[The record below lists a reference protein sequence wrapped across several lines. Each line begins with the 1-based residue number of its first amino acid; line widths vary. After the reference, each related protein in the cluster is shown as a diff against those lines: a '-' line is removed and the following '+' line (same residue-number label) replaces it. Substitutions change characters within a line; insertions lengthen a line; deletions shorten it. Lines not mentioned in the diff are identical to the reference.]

1 VNRALRFRA
10 LRVRRMPGYP
20 GGGPRLDGLSPGI
33 NLIHGPNASGKTT
46 TALALQSLLWPRT
59 APPTAGVDGRFQ
71 LGDAWWTIDVDAR
84 RAVWQ
89 REGQE
94 ASAPPLPPADDRD
107 RYLLSLHGL
116 LRDDDRS
123 LAERVR
129 VESAGGYD
137 LRAAAE
143 SLRFGAGG
151 RPAALLGRLA
161 EARDAL
167 DRARD
172 AEARLRDEATLL
184 ERLRERRRAVSR
196 TAARLEPLQRAHEHA
211 VARDAEDAA
220 RRVVEAYPPGVS
232 RLRGDELD
240 RLAEWDRTR
249 AACERA
255 VAEAEAEAGRARA
268 TLERAGLGEAGVA
281 AAVLTDLEHRLD
293 ALRRLDD
300 DLARARDLL
309 AQARGRRLSAGSAL
323 GGNPVADTAPAA
335 ALVGA
340 DRLERWI
347 RRASEMRE
355 RRAALH
361 ERIVV
366 LTGGADYG
374 APDSDGSAEAVRLLR
389 AWLRAGSGASA
400 PDRRL
405 RLLLLVAVLALGALG
420 VIAAVVGPPLVK
432 GVGVGVLL
440 LAALL
445 LVFRPGRDTDART
458 ELQRQAERLGHAPGS
473 WTVDGV
479 ERALDGLEQQAAAA
493 RLAVER
499 RAEAGRLAAQLTTLE
514 ADEVALETERR
525 ALASELGLAPA
536 PEDLKLHVVASLL
549 RDLEEARSAE
559 AAVAETVRVLEARR
573 AAEVTAAAGL
583 LAPSGYEV
591 ADATSVAGA
600 LSELRARRETHQVA
614 VAALATAAAERDRA
628 SAERDDAATKRAALF
643 ESVGLGED
651 QGHVLRGWI
660 DLFGEYRHA
669 VSELELATRTRAA
682 AAAALAGL
690 DLATATCLAPGTDL
704 AFAPVAVLAVERAA
718 AAEAAEEERELATRI
733 AGIVAV
739 LERAREKHDVEDA
752 LARVAEAEVELAAR
766 RDEDVEAELGAV
778 LVTWL
783 GEQAADH
790 NRPAVF
796 HRARDLFRRITRGR
810 YRLDLE
816 EGDDAAFRA
825 YDTTTH
831 RGHALEELSSGTRLQ
846 LLLAVRLAFVETQ
859 ETGAAL
865 PLLLDEVLAN
875 CDDERATAIIDAALA
890 IARDGRQIFYFTA
903 QPDELAKWRA
913 RLEEQADVEWCVRG
927 VLDGAG
933 SDGPALAPDWTLQA
947 SDPVPAPGEMD
958 HAAYGRTLC
967 VPPFDPW
974 ADGVGGLHLWY
985 LVDDVDAV
993 HQLLTMGITRWGQLD
1008 ALDAA
1013 GGPDALPGGMRG
1025 VVDRARHTA
1034 ALCDRFR
1041 LLWRQG
1047 RSRPVDRA
1055 VLAESGAISDTFM
1068 DRVAELCDER
1078 GGHGEA
1084 LVEALQQG
1092 CIPRFRSAQAD
1103 ELRAF
1108 LLDRG
1113 HIAETEPLEP
1123 EQLRILLAADAGGLP
1138 AADAILSRLAGPA
1151 HVQGQT
1157 LS

>member
-1 VNRALRFRA
+1 VSRALRFRA
-10 LRVRRMPGYP
+10 LRVRRMPGFP
-20 GGGPRLDGLSPGI
+20 GGGPRLEELSPGI

-46 TALALQSLLWPRT
+46 TALALQSLLWPQT

-71 LGDAWWTIDVDAR
+71 LGDASWTIDVDTR

-89 REGQE
+89 RDGQE
-94 ASAPPLPPADDRD
+94 APAPPLPPADDRD

-151 RPAALLGRLA
+151 RPAALLSRLA

-167 DRARD
+167 DRARE

-184 ERLRERRRAVSR
+184 ERLRERRRAVSY

-220 RRVVEAYPPGVS
+220 RRVVEAYPAGVS

-249 AACERA
+249 AACERV
-255 VAEAEAEAGRARA
+255 VAEAEAEAGHARA
-268 TLERAGLGEAGVA
+268 ALERAGLGEAGVGV
-281 AAVLTDLEHRLD
+281 AVLTELEVRLD

-323 GGNPVADTAPAA
+323 GGDTVASTAPTAA
-335 ALVGA
+335 MVGA

-347 RRASEMRE
+347 RQASEMRE
-355 RRAALH
+355 RRAALD
-361 ERIVV
+361 ERIRV
-366 LTGGADYG
+366 LAGAADRG
-374 APDSDGSAEAVRLLR
+374 AADPDASAEAVRLLR

-405 RLLLLVAVLALGALG
+405 RLLLLVAVLALGVVG
-420 VIAAVVGPPLVK
+420 VVAAVVGSPLVK
-432 GVGVGVLL
+432 GAGVGVLL

-445 LVFRPGRDTDART
+445 LVFRPGRDADART
-458 ELQRQAERLGHAPGS
+458 QLQRQAERLGHGPGS
-473 WTVDGV
+473 WTADGV
-479 ERALDGLEQQAAAA
+479 ERALDDLEQQAAAA
-493 RLAVER
+493 RLAAER
-499 RAEAGRLAAQLTTLE
+499 HAEAGRLAAQLATLE
-514 ADEVALETERR
+514 AEEVALETERR
-525 ALASELGLAPA
+525 ALASELGMAPA
-536 PEDLKLHVVASLL
+536 PEDLKLHVVAGLL

-559 AAVAETVRVLEARR
+559 AAAAETVRALEARQ
-573 AAEVTAAAGL
+573 AAEVAAAAGR
-583 LAPSGYEV
+583 LAPFGYEV
-591 ADATSVAGA
+591 ADAASVAGA
-600 LSELRARRETHQVA
+600 LSELRARRETHQAA
-614 VAALATAAAERDRA
+614 VAALATAAAERGRA
-628 SAERDDAATKRAALF
+628 STERDDAATKRAALF
-643 ESVGLGED
+643 AGIGVAED
-651 QGHVLRGWI
+651 QEHVLRGWI

-682 AAAALAGL
+682 AAAALVGL
-690 DLATATCLAPGTDL
+690 DLAPGADL
-704 AFAPVAVLAVERAA
+704 ANAPVAELAVERAA
-718 AAEAAEEERELATRI
+718 AAAAAEEERELATRI

-739 LERAREKHDVEDA
+739 LERARQKHDVEDA
-752 LARVAEAEVELAAR
+752 LARVGEAEAELAAR
-766 RDEDVEAELGAV
+766 RDEDVEAEFGAV
-778 LVTWL
+778 LVAWL
-783 GEQAADH
+783 GEQAADY

-831 RGHALEELSSGTRLQ
+831 RGHALDELSSGTRLQ

-933 SDGPALAPDWTLQA
+933 GGAPALAPNWTLRA
-947 SDPVPAPGEMD
+947 SDPVPAPGDMD
-958 HAAYGRTLC
+958 HSAYGRTLR

-974 ADGVGGLHLWY
+974 ADGVGGVHLWY
-985 LVDDVDAV
+985 LVDDMDAL

-1008 ALDAA
+1008 ALAAA

-1047 RSRPVDRA
+1047 RGRPVDRA

-1068 DRVAELCDER
+1068 DRVAELCDEL
-1078 GGHGEA
+1078 GGHGDA
-1084 LVEALQQG
+1084 LVETLQQG
-1092 CIPRFRSAQAD
+1092 GIPRFRSAQAD

-1108 LLDRG
+1108 LLERG

-1123 EQLRILLAADAGGLP
+1123 EQLRIILAADAGGLP

-1151 HVQGQT
+1151 RVQGQT